1 MNVDP
6 TKQTLTYTQKKTK
19 MYIATKNKTNIVESN
34 GRWEETKILQKTQC
48 VFWTD
53 EKRGVHWY
61 ISVDRFVYNY

>member
-34 GRWEETKILQKTQC
+34 GR
-48 VFWTD
+48 
-53 EKRGVHWY
+53 
-61 ISVDRFVYNY
+61 